1 MTVFKH
7 IAPRIALGLVLF
19 AAPLSAAALP
29 PLSRVD
35 EIDNN
40 MLYVGIAIEISDECP
55 TIEARKIKGLNFLW
69 TLKAVASE
77 MGYSN
82 AQIEEYVTS
91 KDEKARIRAKGAAYA
106 RARGV
111 DPTTSA
117 GLCALGEMEIA
128 KGSVIGSLLRAK

>member
-7 IAPRIALGLVLF
+7 IASRIGVSLALLAV
-19 AAPLSAAALP
+19 PLSASALP
-29 PLSRVD
+29 PLSSVE

-40 MLYVGIAIEISDECP
+40 MLFVAIAIEISDECP
-55 TIEARKIKGLNFLW
+55 TIDARKLKGLNFLW

-82 AQIEEYVTS
+82 EEIEAYVKS

-106 RARGV
+106 RAHGV
-111 DPTTSA
+111 DPTTTA

>member
-1 MTVFKH
+1 MNMCRV
-7 IAPRIALGLVLF
+7 VLSSLLSAAF
-19 AAPLSAAALP
+19 FVAPLSASALP
-29 PLSRVD
+29 ALSSVK

-40 MLYVGIAIEISDECP
+40 MLFVGIAIEIADECP
-55 TIEARKIKGLNFLW
+55 TISARTLKGLNFLW

-82 AQIEEYVTS
+82 DQIEAYVKS
-91 KDEKARIRAKGAAYA
+91 KDEKARIRAAGADYA